1 MRKTMN
7 RWITAGFV
15 ALSASA
21 VGAAAAYP
29 EKEVK
34 LVNPFPVTGPADIAG
49 STTVNKVLRVMQ
61 NHAAPPV
68 TDVLAWHLRQTL
80 SFALDKPVALER
92 RSRWRTIE
100 GHRYVAQAAPDGY
113 TLLLAGNGTIIIHPQ
128 VVRDVAFQPLQDLT
142 PVALMARMPMVL
154 ITAAGSNVRSVQQFV
169 EQARAA
175 PGRLHLGSSGDFT
188 TAHLAGALFK
198 SVTGTALEHVSY
210 NGGAAAVRGV
220 IAEQIEAA
228 FVPLPAVLPYVGNAR
243 LRALG
248 IADRERHPALPDVPT
263 IGEAGVPGFE
273 VSAWYGL
280 FAPAGTPARVITHIN
295 ARIAAEL
302 QSVRTRRLMV
312 SQGLH
317 AAHLPPDQ
325 FSELLRAENRRWA
338 PLIDALSEG

>member
-1 MRKTMN
+1 MRKTIN

-68 TDVLAWHLRQTL
+68 TDVLASHLRQTL

-142 PVALMARMPMVL
+142 PVALVARMPMVL

-228 FVPLPAVLPYVGNAR
+228 FVPLPAVLPYAGNAR

-248 IADRERHPALPDVPT
+248 IADHERHPALMDVPT
-263 IGEAGVPGFE
+263 FAEAGAAGVE
-273 VSAWYGL
+273 ISAWYGI
-280 FAPAGTPARVITHIN
+280 FAPAGTPRAVIAHIN
-295 ARIAAEL
+295 ARIATEL
-302 QSVRTRRLMV
+302 HSDSTRRLMA
-312 SQGLH
+312 SHGLH
-317 AAHLPPDQ
+317 ATHLSAEEFAARLQ
-325 FSELLRAENRRWA
+325 FETRRWA
-338 PLIDALSEG
+338 PLIDTLSQG